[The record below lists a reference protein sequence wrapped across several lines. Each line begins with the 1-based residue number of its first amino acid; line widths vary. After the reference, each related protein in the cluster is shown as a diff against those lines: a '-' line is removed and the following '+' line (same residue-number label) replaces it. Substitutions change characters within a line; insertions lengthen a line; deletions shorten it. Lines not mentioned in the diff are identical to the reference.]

1 MIYGCYYKDIGMH
14 YSINSQIESSYV
26 SDRQCL
32 LCETCFWSA
41 TIIRST
47 QKNAI
52 IINCCPI
59 CSNSNISVIPL
70 TNDDAC
76 ELYVRSN
83 GGLEMKFSRTNK
95 LQV

>member
-1 MIYGCYYKDIGMH
+1 MDAITKIYHVH
-14 YSINSQIESSYV
+14 YSINSRIESSYV

-52 IINCCPI
+52 IINCFLFI
-59 CSNSNISVIPL
+59 QIVIFL
-70 TNDDAC
+70 
-76 ELYVRSN
+76 LFH
-83 GGLEMKFSRTNK
+83 LQMMMRTNCMLDQMVVWRWSFQEQINFK
-95 LQV
+95 F

>member
-1 MIYGCYYKDIGMH
+1 MRFHLANDLWMLLQRYICMH

-47 QKNAI
+47 KKMQSLLI
-52 IINCCPI
+52 VVLFVQI
-59 CSNSNISVIPL
+59 VIFL
-70 TNDDAC
+70 
-76 ELYVRSN
+76 LFR
-83 GGLEMKFSRTNK
+83 LQMMMRTNCMLDQMVVWK
-95 LQV
+95 

>member
-1 MIYGCYYKDIGMH
+1 MSFHLANVLWMLLQRYIGMH
-14 YSINSQIESSYV
+14 YSINSQIESSYL

-52 IINCCPI
+52 IINCCPV
-59 CSNSNISVIPL
+59 CSNSNFVFL
-70 TNDDAC
+70 
-76 ELYVRSN
+76 ELYVRLN